1 MTITYEVGDEVFQPL
16 HKQKAIV
23 LWVHP
28 DGEKFLIEH
37 TSEDKYTS
45 LVGRLDICLIEDRKL
60 DKNGKQIEEPIRDV
74 VEMTVEEISEKLG
87 KTVKV
92 IE

>member
-1 MTITYEVGDEVFQPL
+1 MIVKYEIGDEVHHKL

-28 DGEKFLIEH
+28 DREKVVVEH
-37 TSEDKYTS
+37 TSSDRYIAVVDYTDIEPTSNHKYNHD
-45 LVGRLDICLIEDRKL
+45 GEE
-60 DKNGKQIEEPIRDV
+60 IEENEREV
-74 VEMTVEEISEKLG
+74 VEMTVEEISNQLG

-92 IE
+92 VE